1 MKNAASG
8 WNNRNLI
15 NNIVQV
21 NFIAL
26 FFVLFFALARVS
38 ELYGTVWSDSFTGL
52 VDTGLVIGTIL
63 LLVMIAAIVLLQIK
77 GGFIK
82 PDYRDVTVCAL
93 LITIHYLI
101 RAGLVGTVQL
111 DEGLT
116 CYESL

>member
-38 ELYGTVWSDSFTGL
+38 ELYGTV
-52 VDTGLVIGTIL
+52 
-63 LLVMIAAIVLLQIK
+63 
-77 GGFIK
+77 
-82 PDYRDVTVCAL
+82 
-93 LITIHYLI
+93 
-101 RAGLVGTVQL
+101 
-111 DEGLT
+111 
-116 CYESL
+116 